1 MFEGFTQETS
11 KFLWELSFHNERPWF
26 LEHKEQFERVLNR
39 PFKAL
44 AEDTVK
50 RMQELFPDR
59 PMLAHV
65 SRIYRDARRL
75 FGRGPYKDHLWF
87 TVKGDGNYQ
96 MGPMFWFE
104 IHAATYSY
112 GLGFFDVTPAEMER
126 FRRTVDAD
134 PARFERLAKQI
145 QRDGR
150 FRVIGQEYS
159 RVKGG
164 YDEPVRSYYN
174 RKVLGLECQRDF
186 GGDLLSP
193 ELPEILAQAY
203 RSLMP
208 MHDYFLSV
216 HNAAKAAGET
226 WESRRSHG

>member
-1 MFEGFTQETS
+1 
-11 KFLWELSFHNERPWF
+11 
-26 LEHKEQFERVLNR
+26 
-39 PFKAL
+39 
-44 AEDTVK
+44 
-50 RMQELFPDR
+50 MQELFPDR

>member
-11 KFLWELSFHNERPWF
+11 EFLWELSFHNERPWF

-44 AEDTVK
+44 AEDTLE
-50 RMQELFPDR
+50 RMRELYPDKD
-59 PMLAHV
+59 MQAHV

-96 MGPMFWFE
+96 EGPMFWFE

-126 FRRTVDAD
+126 FRRTIDAD
-134 PARFERLAKQI
+134 PARFERLA
-145 QRDGR
+145 R
-150 FRVIGQEYS
+150 
-159 RVKGG
+159 
-164 YDEPVRSYYN
+164 
-174 RKVLGLECQRDF
+174 
-186 GGDLLSP
+186 
-193 ELPEILAQAY
+193 
-203 RSLMP
+203 
-208 MHDYFLSV
+208 
-216 HNAAKAAGET
+216 
-226 WESRRSHG
+226 

>member
-11 KFLWELSFHNERPWF
+11 EFLWELSFHNERPWF

-159 RVKGG
+159 RVKGS

>member
-11 KFLWELSFHNERPWF
+11 EFLWELSFHNERPWF

-44 AEDTVK
+44 AEDTLEK
-50 RMQELFPDR
+50 MCRLYPDKDMQ
-59 PMLAHV
+59 AHV

-96 MGPMFWFE
+96 EGPMFWFE

-112 GLGFFDVTPAEMER
+112 GLGFFDVTPVEMER
-126 FRRTVDAD
+126 FRRTIDAD
-134 PARFERLAKQI
+134 PARFERLARQI

-150 FRVIGQEYS
+150 FRVIGQEYA
-159 RVKGG
+159 REKGN
-164 YDEPVRSYYN
+164 YPEPVRSYYN
-174 RKVLGLECQRDF
+174 RRYLGLECQRDF
-186 GGDLLSP
+186 GGELLSA
-193 ELPEILAQAY
+193 ELPEILADAF

-208 MHDYFLSV
+208 MYDYFLSV

-226 WESRRSHG
+226 WETRRSHG